1 MVLSLADLRELE
13 LADRARL
20 RGMANMS
27 TSCANPI
34 LLGFVAEWLE
44 TARMRSSKGVT
55 TYKKAY
61 DSLKACPLT
70 FTHPSEA
77 KQLTGFGDK
86 LCSRLTEKLKEY
98 CDEIGEPMPE
108 LPHKRK
114 RKSNAAVV
122 DDGDE
127 DNQDEPAKKARKK
140 KPKTYMP
147 AYNSGPYGIIIALST
162 LDEGSHVGLTKQEV
176 IDLAQPHC
184 KTSYTIPADTSK
196 FYTAWASMKTLG
208 KNDLVVIKSNRPQ
221 RYFLTDDGWEL
232 AKSFKKAHN
241 PSEGGPDNFNI
252 NNGEEAGVDD
262 DMASLFGEEN
272 GGDDAANANKVAD
285 SIPLGEH
292 ITSSSALPKVDP
304 IVLPPGSFTVRLL
317 LDNREVRAKTDRN
330 YIGDELRKKGVDLTV
345 KPLALGDI
353 FWVAKMRDPKYL
365 SRYSLAGDEVTLDY
379 IVERKRLDDLI
390 GSIKDGRFHEQKFRL
405 RRSGIK
411 NVIYIIEEFSLDS
424 NHFEK
429 YEESVQS
436 AITSMQV
443 VNGFFV
449 KKTQKIDDTI
459 HYLTSLTKMFQ
470 AKYEKEPLRLI
481 PTKILT
487 SQNFLPLLKH
497 LKEKHPSESFH
508 ITYEALAGISSK
520 SGSDTLRDTYLK
532 MLMCT
537 RGITG
542 EKALEIQKRWKTP
555 SHLAEAYR
563 NCGDDDLG
571 RNKKFELVSNEMG
584 HLVGRKKIAKA
595 TSTNIAKVWGC
606 EGVS

>member
-1 MVLSLADLRELE
+1 
-13 LADRARL
+13 
-20 RGMANMS
+20 
-27 TSCANPI
+27 
-34 LLGFVAEWLE
+34 
-44 TARMRSSKGVT
+44 MRSSKGVT

-285 SIPLGEH
+285 SIPL
-292 ITSSSALPKVDP
+292 ALPKVDP
-304 IVLPPGSFTVRLL
+304 IVLPPGSFT
-317 LDNREVRAKTDRN
+317 
-330 YIGDELRKKGVDLTV
+330 
-345 KPLALGDI
+345 
-353 FWVAKMRDPKYL
+353 
-365 SRYSLAGDEVTLDY
+365 
-379 IVERKRLDDLI
+379 
-390 GSIKDGRFHEQKFRL
+390 KFRL

-595 TSTNIAKVWGC
+595 TIWGC